1 MQKNTEISER
11 INQLIDYVGDSKN
24 EFAKKLGY
32 ERSQSIY
39 DISNGKSKPS
49 FDFFE
54 KLLNS
59 EYSEIINIEYL
70 ISGIGN
76 IEKTKSAE
84 KVNKKNVDLNVD
96 QNVTKP
102 NVQKKSTNEDEK
114 PNVQKKYPNDLGT
127 SLGTQLGI
135 NEMFKKSTQT
145 KEEKP
150 NEEVSEIE
158 KGVKLYKG
166 KAIEESEGIPLIPI
180 EAMAGFGSGEVQV
193 MDYET
198 SNYKVP
204 EFTELKAN
212 FMIRVKGSSMYPKYS
227 SGDLV
232 ACKKLY
238 LSDIFFQWNK
248 VYVLDTAQGA
258 IIKRVKKGSDKEH
271 LLLISEN
278 PNYDPFELH
287 ISQINAIALV
297 VGVIRLE

>member
-1 MQKNTEISER
+1 MRGEKKPKVQK
-11 INQLIDYVGDSKN
+11 
-24 EFAKKLGY
+24 
-32 ERSQSIY
+32 RS
-39 DISNGKSKPS
+39 
-49 FDFFE
+49 
-54 KLLNS
+54 
-59 EYSEIINIEYL
+59 
-70 ISGIGN
+70 
-76 IEKTKSAE
+76 T
-84 KVNKKNVDLNVD
+84 KKNVDLNVD

-102 NVQKKSTNEDEK
+102 NVQKKST
-114 PNVQKKYPNDLGT
+114 
-127 SLGTQLGI
+127 
-135 NEMFKKSTQT
+135 
-145 KEEKP
+145 